1 MNIILKIGIRFLL
14 LTFAQVLILNQI
26 EIGFGI
32 QFMIYP
38 LFIFLLPVETSVIIL
53 LLSAFAQGL
62 IIDSMS
68 NTYGLHA
75 SSLLVF
81 AFFRPIIFKLFAPRD
96 GYDPLMEINLVS
108 MGFGWFLRTFGLL
121 LIMHHLWFF
130 LVEMFK
136 WNEIVFVLQKTGLSV
151 VASFLMCVLLQ
162 YLFIRKRQEK

>member
-1 MNIILKIGIRFLL
+1 MNIAIKIGIRFLL
-14 LTFAQVLILNQI
+14 LTLVQVLVLNQI
-26 EIGFGI
+26 EVGYGV

-38 LFIFLLPVETSVIIL
+38 LFIFMLPVETSVLIL
-53 LLSAFAQGL
+53 LFSAFAQGL

-81 AFFRPIIFKLFAPRD
+81 AFFRPLIFKLFAPRD
-96 GYDPLMEINLVS
+96 GYDPLVEINLVS
-108 MGFGWFLRTFGLL
+108 MGFGWFLRAFGLL
-121 LIMHHLWFF
+121 LIIHHFWFF

-136 WNEIVFVLQKTGLSV
+136 WNEIAFVLQKTALST
-151 VASFLMCVLLQ
+151 VAAFLMCILLQ